1 MMQHSIARLMGD
13 ALKLGVVSTA
23 ELISKIK
30 GTMISGSSLEAVTT
44 KTVNALTATN
54 SHSVALSADQP

>member
-1 MMQHSIARLMGD
+1 MQHGVARLIGD

-30 GTMISGSSLEAVTT
+30 GSIVSGSSLEVVTT
-44 KTVNALTATN
+44 KSLNALTATN
-54 SHSVALSADQP
+54 SHSISLSADQP